1 LPATGL
7 IQPGSIVEY
16 RMRAV
21 LPPGMNADRVIRDL
35 RSAFHEQGWRVR
47 NARDAAPGVGQFV
60 DRTSVFMTLV
70 GLTSLLVGGIGVA
83 NGGRAWLDAAGR
95 SAGMPARLA
104 GSPRAVAIL
113 RCLGASARMVFAV
126 VMIQVMVL
134 SALGVAI
141 GLVAGAVLPVLAGI

>member
-60 DRTSVFMTLV
+60 DRTSLFMTLV
-70 GLTSLLVGGIGVA
+70 GLTSLLVGGVGVA
-83 NGGRAWLDAAGR
+83 NGVRAWLDGR
-95 SAGMPARLA
+95 ARTIA
-104 GSPRAVAIL
+104 TL
-113 RCLGASARMVFAV
+113 RCMGASPGLVFAICL
-126 VMIQVMVL
+126 IQVMSLAVCGIVL
-134 SALGVAI
+134 GLAVGALAPLALGAA
-141 GLVAGAVLPVLAGI
+141 LRTVLPV